1 MIPYSSEYLLQY
13 MATLNTT
20 NYTQG
25 LTNMQNQTQGATNKI
40 SGAFGNLSNSITTG
54 LKAKLSFAA
63 AGIYVANKLRVTT
76 KEVVAFQKQLGM
88 VNTLLKVSRDEL
100 NKYGDEFEKLSLKT
114 GASKTEIAD
123 AAYQSLSSGVGKED
137 LIEFL
142 ETASKTAIAG
152 QATVE
157 QSVGTITSI
166 INAYKMEMSEAG
178 KIADWLLTVQNEGV
192 TTVRELGDQLGDV
205 TSISASLG
213 VSLTDVGGA
222 IAQMTVNGNNTAK
235 TITMLKSMLS
245 ELSKEGQVAADNF
258 LKLSGQSFSEFIAN
272 GGTLQEAMIMMEKYA
287 QKTNRSIIDLF
298 GSVEAGSGA
307 LSLTGI
313 NMASFNDKIQKV
325 ANSSG
330 ELEVAYKTATD
341 NIYYE
346 WEKLTLAVDS
356 IWTKF
361 VNKVVNN
368 EAIVASIREIRQAI
382 DGENNDVENL
392 ERNRKELENIEKS
405 LDNIKKKREELKTT
419 KTNTIADSYMIGG
432 LENAEKELIKRKN
445 EVLAEIENGEKL
457 EKEKRYQDAL
467 KSYQEYSS
475 KYNSYLTEDTNFY
488 EKNYSEGLS
497 SYESFLSKKEALTK
511 VLISQENLLAI
522 TNDENLLKEKNNTQ
536 ERINLIDTLI
546 ADETKRRQEL
556 QNLRTQ
562 EESRVKEH
570 NNTLKFNEL
579 KYLQDKQNYID
590 GQQNLLALGIINQEE
605 YNRNVKNK
613 ENELY
618 LEQQKANLESLKQME
633 DYYRNID
640 DLAKANEFKK
650 KVIEVELN
658 IQQKFSTE
666 RNEAGE
672 DSMLADQLQARKEQQ
687 ASLLENE
694 WLFLQKQVDLYNQ
707 GKLSVEDIEKNK
719 NTRLL
724 ELEQQR
730 LEQEALQLEQRKAFY
745 ESNAGFEQELA
756 DTVIDINK
764 NKIKQEENAFKLEQA
779 NKNKKFNWEKWAS
792 KYEVDIYERSADA
805 IMDTYTALAQGQI
818 KSLEDFKKFA
828 MLQLAELMLA
838 LGQENAAKA
847 ISKTAEAIGY
857 ATNPATASLAPP
869 AFASAAKFAAVAA
882 AFGVASATINSS
894 VSSDEETDD
903 NSTSTQYDENINN
916 VVESSKEESEGT
928 VYINVENSNL
938 MKLFIKDI
946 EKELNDGYNVEL
958 IGKKKG

>member
-1 MIPYSSEYLLQY
+1 MIPYSNEYLLQY
-13 MATLNTT
+13 MATLDTS
-20 NYTQG
+20 NYSQG
-25 LTNMQNQTQGATNKI
+25 LKGMQNQTEGTTNKI
-40 SGAFGNLSNSITTG
+40 DSAFGKMTKSINAATI
-54 LKAKLSFAA
+54 AKGAMAA
-63 AGIYVANKLRVTT
+63 AAIYVANKLRVTT
-76 KEVVAFQKQLGM
+76 KEVMAYQKQLGM

-100 NKYGDEFEKLSLKT
+100 NKYGDEFERLSLRT
-114 GASKTEIAD
+114 GASKTEIAN
-123 AAYQSLSSGVGKED
+123 AAYQALSSGVGKGD
-137 LIEFL
+137 LIGFL

-178 KIADWLLTVQNEGV
+178 KVADWLLTIQNEGV

-205 TSISASLG
+205 TSISAALG
-213 VSLTDVGGA
+213 VSLNDVGGA

-245 ELSKEGQVAADNF
+245 ELSKEGQTAADNF
-258 LKLSGQSFSEFIAN
+258 KKLSGQSFTEFIAN
-272 GGTLQEAMIMMEKYA
+272 GGTLQEAMIKMEEYA
-287 QKTNRSIIDLF
+287 KKSNKSVVDLF
-298 GSVEAGSGA
+298 SSVEAGSAA
-307 LSLTGI
+307 LNLTGI
-313 NMASFNDKIQKV
+313 NAENFANKLEKV
-325 ANSSG
+325 ASSSG
-330 ELEVAYKTATD
+330 ELETAYKTATT

-346 WEKLTLAVDS
+346 WQKLTLAIDKQWNTLVETIITDDRM
-356 IWTKF
+356 
-361 VNKVVNN
+361 VNFIKRLRT
-368 EAIVASIREIRQAI
+368 SL
-382 DGENNDVENL
+382 DGENNNDDLEVYKNDLKEIEESLNKINKQKANL
-392 ERNRKELENIEKS
+392 EYAKNSDPLGYMQNIAPLIESENQLKEEKRIIEEK
-405 LDNIKKKREELKTT
+405 IKTIEGEVKAREEAAK
-419 KTNTIADSYMIGG
+419 KVEETNQKVADS
-432 LENAEKELIKRKN
+432 EN
-445 EVLAEIENGEKL
+445 
-457 EKEKRYQDAL
+457 
-467 KSYQEYSS
+467 
-475 KYNSYLTEDTNFY
+475 
-488 EKNYSEGLS
+488 
-497 SYESFLSKKEALTK
+497 KK
-511 VLISQENLLAI
+511 
-522 TNDENLLKEKNNTQ
+522 NTQ
-536 ERINLIDTLI
+536 
-546 ADETKRRQEL
+546 L
-556 QNLRTQ
+556 QDLRAQ
-562 EESRVKEH
+562 EESRLEEH
-570 NNTLKFNEL
+570 NNTLKSNEL
-579 KYLQDKQNYID
+579 KYLQNKKDYIA
-590 GQQNLLALGIINQEE
+590 GQQNLLSLGIINQEE
-605 YNRNVKNK
+605 YNRNIKNK

-640 DLAKANEFKK
+640 DLTKANEFKK

-658 IQQKFSTE
+658 IQQRFSTE
-666 RNEAGE
+666 RNDVGE
-672 DSMLADQLQARKEQQ
+672 DSMLDTQLQARKEQQ

-694 WLFLQKQVDLYNQ
+694 WLFLQEQVDLYNQ

-719 NTRLL
+719 NIRLL

-756 DTVIDINK
+756 DTIVDINE

-792 KYEVDIYERSADA
+792 NYEVDIYERSAGA

-828 MLQLAELMLA
+828 MLQLAELMLS

-882 AFGVASATINSS
+882 AFGVASSVITNSVNSEEGTDTEDNNSS
-894 VSSDEETDD
+894 
-903 NSTSTQYDENINN
+903 STQYDEGIEDR
-916 VVESSKEESEGT
+916 VESSKEESEGT

-938 MKLFIKDI
+938 MKLFINDI
-946 EKELNDGYNVEL
+946 EKELKDGYNVTL

>member
-1 MIPYSSEYLLQY
+1 MIPYSNEYLLQY
-13 MATLNTT
+13 MATLDTS
-20 NYTQG
+20 NYSQG
-25 LTNMQNQTQGATNKI
+25 LKGMQNQTEGTTNKI
-40 SGAFGNLSNSITTG
+40 DSAFGKMTKSINAATI
-54 LKAKLSFAA
+54 AKGAMAA
-63 AGIYVANKLRVTT
+63 AAIYVANKLRVTT
-76 KEVVAFQKQLGM
+76 KEVMAYQKQLGM

-100 NKYGDEFEKLSLKT
+100 NKYGDEFERLSLKT
-114 GASKTEIAD
+114 GASKTEIAN
-123 AAYQSLSSGVGKED
+123 AAYQALSSGVGKGD
-137 LIEFL
+137 LIGFL

-178 KIADWLLTVQNEGV
+178 KVADWLLTIQNEGV

-205 TSISASLG
+205 TSISAALG
-213 VSLTDVGGA
+213 VSLNDVGGA

-245 ELSKEGQVAADNF
+245 ELSKEGQTAADNF
-258 LKLSGQSFSEFIAN
+258 EKLSGQSFTEFIAN
-272 GGTLQEAMIMMEKYA
+272 GGTLQEAMIKMEEYA
-287 QKTNRSIIDLF
+287 KKSNKSVVDLF
-298 GSVEAGSGA
+298 SSVEAGSA
-307 LSLTGI
+307 TLNLTGI
-313 NMASFNDKIQKV
+313 NAENFANKLEKV
-325 ANSSG
+325 ASSSG
-330 ELEVAYKTATD
+330 ELETAYKTATT

-346 WEKLTLAVDS
+346 WQKLTLAIDKQWNTLVETIITDDRM
-356 IWTKF
+356 
-361 VNKVVNN
+361 VNFIKRLRT
-368 EAIVASIREIRQAI
+368 SL
-382 DGENNDVENL
+382 DGENNNDDLEVYKNDLKEIEESLSKINKQKANL
-392 ERNRKELENIEKS
+392 EYAKNSDPLGYMQNIAPLIESENQLKEEKRIIEEK
-405 LDNIKKKREELKTT
+405 IKTIEGEVKAREEAAK
-419 KTNTIADSYMIGG
+419 KVEETNQKVADSENKKNTQLQDLRAQEENR
-432 LENAEKELIKRKN
+432 LEEHN
-445 EVLAEIENGEKL
+445 
-457 EKEKRYQDAL
+457 DTL
-467 KSYQEYSS
+467 KS
-475 KYNSYLTEDTNFY
+475 
-488 EKNYSEGLS
+488 
-497 SYESFLSKKEALTK
+497 
-511 VLISQENLLAI
+511 
-522 TNDENLLKEKNNTQ
+522 
-536 ERINLIDTLI
+536 
-546 ADETKRRQEL
+546 
-556 QNLRTQ
+556 
-562 EESRVKEH
+562 
-570 NNTLKFNEL
+570 NEL
-579 KYLQDKQNYID
+579 KYLQDKKDYIA
-590 GQQNLLALGIINQEE
+590 GQQNLLSLGIINQEE
-605 YNRNVKNK
+605 YNRNIKNK

-640 DLAKANEFKK
+640 DLTKANEFKK

-658 IQQKFSTE
+658 IQQRFSTE
-666 RNEAGE
+666 RNDVGE
-672 DSMLADQLQARKEQQ
+672 DSMLDAQLQARKEQQ

-694 WLFLQKQVDLYNQ
+694 WLFLQEQVDLYNQ

-719 NTRLL
+719 NIRLL

-756 DTVIDINK
+756 DTIVDINE

-792 KYEVDIYERSADA
+792 NYEVDIYERSAGA

-828 MLQLAELMLA
+828 MLQLAELMLS

-882 AFGVASATINSS
+882 AFGVASSVITNSVNSEEGTDTEDNNSS
-894 VSSDEETDD
+894 
-903 NSTSTQYDENINN
+903 STQYDEGIEDR
-916 VVESSKEESEGT
+916 VESSKEESEGT

-938 MKLFIKDI
+938 MKLFINDI
-946 EKELNDGYNVEL
+946 EKELKDGYNVTL

>member
-1 MIPYSSEYLLQY
+1 MIPYSNEYLLQY
-13 MATLNTT
+13 MATLDTS
-20 NYTQG
+20 NYSQG
-25 LTNMQNQTQGATNKI
+25 LKGMQNQTEGTTNKI
-40 SGAFGNLSNSITTG
+40 DSAFGKMTKSINAATI
-54 LKAKLSFAA
+54 AKGAMAA
-63 AGIYVANKLRVTT
+63 AAIYVANKLRVTT
-76 KEVVAFQKQLGM
+76 KEVMVYQKQLGM

-100 NKYGDEFEKLSLKT
+100 NKYGDEFERLSLKT
-114 GASKTEIAD
+114 GASKTEIAN
-123 AAYQSLSSGVGKED
+123 AAYQALSSGVGKGD
-137 LIEFL
+137 LIGFL

-178 KIADWLLTVQNEGV
+178 KVADWLLTIQNEGV

-205 TSISASLG
+205 TSISAALG
-213 VSLTDVGGA
+213 VSLNDVGGA

-245 ELSKEGQVAADNF
+245 ELSKEGQTAADNF
-258 LKLSGQSFSEFIAN
+258 KKLSGQSFTEFIAN
-272 GGTLQEAMIMMEKYA
+272 GGTLQEAMIKMEEYA
-287 QKTNRSIIDLF
+287 KKSNKSVVDLF
-298 GSVEAGSGA
+298 SSVEAGSAA
-307 LSLTGI
+307 LNLTGI
-313 NMASFNDKIQKV
+313 NAENFANKLEKV
-325 ANSSG
+325 ASSSG
-330 ELEVAYKTATD
+330 ELETAYKTATT

-346 WEKLTLAVDS
+346 WQKLTLAIDKQWNTLVETIITDDRM
-356 IWTKF
+356 
-361 VNKVVNN
+361 VNFIKRLRT
-368 EAIVASIREIRQAI
+368 SL
-382 DGENNDVENL
+382 DGENNNDDLEVYKNDLKEIEESLSKINKQKANL
-392 ERNRKELENIEKS
+392 EYAKNSDPLGYMQNIAPLIESENQLKEEKIKTIEGEVKA
-405 LDNIKKKREELKTT
+405 REEAAK
-419 KTNTIADSYMIGG
+419 KVEETNQKVADSENKKNTQLQDLRAQEENR
-432 LENAEKELIKRKN
+432 LEEHN
-445 EVLAEIENGEKL
+445 
-457 EKEKRYQDAL
+457 DTL
-467 KSYQEYSS
+467 KS
-475 KYNSYLTEDTNFY
+475 
-488 EKNYSEGLS
+488 
-497 SYESFLSKKEALTK
+497 
-511 VLISQENLLAI
+511 
-522 TNDENLLKEKNNTQ
+522 
-536 ERINLIDTLI
+536 
-546 ADETKRRQEL
+546 
-556 QNLRTQ
+556 
-562 EESRVKEH
+562 
-570 NNTLKFNEL
+570 NEL
-579 KYLQDKQNYID
+579 KYLQDKKDYIA
-590 GQQNLLALGIINQEE
+590 GQQNLLSLGIINQEE
-605 YNRNVKNK
+605 YNRNIKNK

-640 DLAKANEFKK
+640 DLTKANEFKK

-658 IQQKFSTE
+658 IQQRFSTE
-666 RNEAGE
+666 RNDVGE
-672 DSMLADQLQARKEQQ
+672 DSMLDAQLQARKEQQ

-694 WLFLQKQVDLYNQ
+694 WLFLQEQVDLYNQ

-719 NTRLL
+719 NIRLL

-756 DTVIDINK
+756 DTIVDINE

-792 KYEVDIYERSADA
+792 NYEVDIYERSAGA

-828 MLQLAELMLA
+828 MLQLAELMLS

-882 AFGVASATINSS
+882 TFGVASSVITNSVNSEEGTDTEDNNSS
-894 VSSDEETDD
+894 
-903 NSTSTQYDENINN
+903 STQYDEGIEDR
-916 VVESSKEESEGT
+916 VESSKEESEGI

-938 MKLFIKDI
+938 MKLFINDI
-946 EKELNDGYNVEL
+946 EKELKDGYNVTL

>member
-1 MIPYSSEYLLQY
+1 MIPYSNQYLLQY

-25 LTNMQNQTQGATNKI
+25 LTTMQNQTQGATNKI

-76 KEVVAFQKQLGM
+76 KEVMAFQKQLGM
-88 VNTLLKVSRDEL
+88 INTLLKVSRDEL

-178 KIADWLLTVQNEGV
+178 KVADWLLTIQNEGV

-205 TSISASLG
+205 TSISAALG
-213 VSLTDVGGA
+213 VSLNDVGGA

-245 ELSKEGQVAADNF
+245 ELSKEGQTAADNF
-258 LKLSGQSFSEFIAN
+258 KKLSGQSFTEFIAN
-272 GGTLQEAMIMMEKYA
+272 GGTLQEAMIKMEEYA
-287 QKTNRSIIDLF
+287 KKSNKSVVDLF
-298 GSVEAGSGA
+298 SSVEAGSAA
-307 LSLTGI
+307 LNLTGI
-313 NMASFNDKIQKV
+313 NAENFANKLDKV
-325 ANSSG
+325 ASSSG
-330 ELEVAYKTATD
+330 ELETAYRTATD
-341 NIYYE
+341 NIQSE
-346 WEKLTLAVDS
+346 WEKLIIAMDNKWS
-356 IWTKF
+356 KF
-361 VNKVVNN
+361 VKSVVEN
-368 EAIVASIREIRQAI
+368 ESLLNFVKNIRRAI
-382 DGENNDVENL
+382 DGEDNSL
-392 ERNRKELENIEKS
+392 EIQLDREKELPDLKKKLEEITKELEEVR
-405 LDNIKKKREELKTT
+405 KKREELL
-419 KTNTIADSYMIGG
+419 KTNPNKSMTLIPT
-432 LENAEKELIKRKN
+432 ENKLNDKKNQLTWKIQNIEREIKTREEAAKKVEETN
-445 EVLAEIENGEKL
+445 QKIVESEN
-457 EKEKRYQDAL
+457 
-467 KSYQEYSS
+467 
-475 KYNSYLTEDTNFY
+475 
-488 EKNYSEGLS
+488 
-497 SYESFLSKKEALTK
+497 KK
-511 VLISQENLLAI
+511 
-522 TNDENLLKEKNNTQ
+522 NTQ
-536 ERINLIDTLI
+536 
-546 ADETKRRQEL
+546 L
-556 QNLRTQ
+556 QDLRAQ
-562 EESRVKEH
+562 EESRLEEH
-570 NNTLKFNEL
+570 NDTLKSNEL
-579 KYLQDKQNYID
+579 KYLQDKKDYIA
-590 GQQNLLALGIINQEE
+590 GQQNLLSLGIINQEE

-694 WLFLQKQVDLYNQ
+694 WLFLQEQVDLYNQ

-719 NTRLL
+719 NIRLL

-828 MLQLAELMLA
+828 MLQLAELLMAKGQEHAARAVSDTA
-838 LGQENAAKA
+838 LGLSYIAIKDYSGAKD
-847 ISKTAEAIGY
+847 
-857 ATNPATASLAPP
+857 
-869 AFASAAKFAAVAA
+869 AFVSAAQNAAVAA
-882 AFGVASATINSS
+882 SFGVAAATINNS
-894 VSSDEETDD
+894 VSSDEETEET
-903 NSTSTQYDENINN
+903 SSSSTQYDEGIEDR
-916 VVESSKEESEGT
+916 VESSKEESEGI
-928 VYINVENSNL
+928 VYIDGSNSTL
-938 MKLFIKDI
+938 TKLFIKEI
-946 EKELNDGYNVEL
+946 EKELNDGYNVTL
-958 IGKKKG
+958 IGKKK

>member
-1 MIPYSSEYLLQY
+1 
-13 MATLNTT
+13 
-20 NYTQG
+20 
-25 LTNMQNQTQGATNKI
+25 MQNQTEGTTNKI
-40 SGAFGNLSNSITTG
+40 DSAFGKMTKSINAATI
-54 LKAKLSFAA
+54 AKGAMAA
-63 AGIYVANKLRVTT
+63 AAIYVANKLRVTT
-76 KEVVAFQKQLGM
+76 KEVMAYQKQLGM

-100 NKYGDEFEKLSLKT
+100 NKYGDEFERLSLKT
-114 GASKTEIAD
+114 GASKTEIAN
-123 AAYQSLSSGVGKED
+123 AAYQALSSGVGKGD
-137 LIEFL
+137 LIGFL

-178 KIADWLLTVQNEGV
+178 KVADWLLTIQNEGV

-205 TSISASLG
+205 TSISAALG
-213 VSLTDVGGA
+213 VSLNDVGGA

-245 ELSKEGQVAADNF
+245 ELSKEGQTAADNF
-258 LKLSGQSFSEFIAN
+258 KKLSGQSFTEFIAN
-272 GGTLQEAMIMMEKYA
+272 GGTLQEAMIKMEEYA
-287 QKTNRSIIDLF
+287 KKSNKSVVDLF
-298 GSVEAGSGA
+298 SSVEAGSAA
-307 LSLTGI
+307 LNLTGI
-313 NMASFNDKIQKV
+313 NAENFANKLEKV
-325 ANSSG
+325 ASSSG
-330 ELEVAYKTATD
+330 ELETAYKTATT

-346 WEKLTLAVDS
+346 WQKLTLAIDKQWNTLVETIITDDRM
-356 IWTKF
+356 
-361 VNKVVNN
+361 VNFIKRLRT
-368 EAIVASIREIRQAI
+368 SL
-382 DGENNDVENL
+382 DGENNNDDLEVYKNDLKEIEESLNKINKQKANL
-392 ERNRKELENIEKS
+392 EYAKNSDPLGYMQNIAPLIESENQLKEEKRIIEEK
-405 LDNIKKKREELKTT
+405 IKTIEGEVKAREEAAK
-419 KTNTIADSYMIGG
+419 KVEETNQKVADS
-432 LENAEKELIKRKN
+432 EN
-445 EVLAEIENGEKL
+445 
-457 EKEKRYQDAL
+457 
-467 KSYQEYSS
+467 
-475 KYNSYLTEDTNFY
+475 
-488 EKNYSEGLS
+488 
-497 SYESFLSKKEALTK
+497 KK
-511 VLISQENLLAI
+511 
-522 TNDENLLKEKNNTQ
+522 NTQ
-536 ERINLIDTLI
+536 
-546 ADETKRRQEL
+546 L
-556 QNLRTQ
+556 QDLRAQ
-562 EESRVKEH
+562 EESRLEEH
-570 NNTLKFNEL
+570 NNTLKSNEL
-579 KYLQDKQNYID
+579 KYLQNKKDYIA
-590 GQQNLLALGIINQEE
+590 GQQNLLSLGIINQEE
-605 YNRNVKNK
+605 YNRNIKNK

-640 DLAKANEFKK
+640 DLTKANEFKK

-658 IQQKFSTE
+658 IQQRFSTE
-666 RNEAGE
+666 RNDVGE
-672 DSMLADQLQARKEQQ
+672 DSMLDAQLQARKEQQ

-694 WLFLQKQVDLYNQ
+694 WLFLQEQVDLYNQ

-719 NTRLL
+719 NIRLL

-756 DTVIDINK
+756 DTIVDINE

-792 KYEVDIYERSADA
+792 NYEVDIYERSAGA

-828 MLQLAELMLA
+828 MLQLAELMLS

-882 AFGVASATINSS
+882 AFGVASSVITNSVNSEEGTDTEDNNSS
-894 VSSDEETDD
+894 
-903 NSTSTQYDENINN
+903 STQYDEGIEDR
-916 VVESSKEESEGT
+916 VESSKEESEGT

-938 MKLFIKDI
+938 MKLFINDI
-946 EKELNDGYNVEL
+946 EKELKDGYNVTL

>member
-1 MIPYSSEYLLQY
+1 MIPYSNEYLLQY
-13 MATLNTT
+13 MATLDTS
-20 NYTQG
+20 NYSQG
-25 LTNMQNQTQGATNKI
+25 LKGMQNQTEGTTNKI
-40 SGAFGNLSNSITTG
+40 DSAFGKMTKSINAATI
-54 LKAKLSFAA
+54 AKGAMAA
-63 AGIYVANKLRVTT
+63 AAIYVANKLRVTT
-76 KEVVAFQKQLGM
+76 KEVMAYQKQLGM

-100 NKYGDEFEKLSLKT
+100 NKYGDEFERLSLKT
-114 GASKTEIAD
+114 GASKTEIAN
-123 AAYQSLSSGVGKED
+123 AAYQALSSGVGKGD
-137 LIEFL
+137 LIGFL

-178 KIADWLLTVQNEGV
+178 KVADWLLTIQNEGV

-205 TSISASLG
+205 TSISAALG
-213 VSLTDVGGA
+213 VSLNDVGGA

-245 ELSKEGQVAADNF
+245 ELSKEGQTAADNF
-258 LKLSGQSFSEFIAN
+258 KKLSGQSFTEFIAN
-272 GGTLQEAMIMMEKYA
+272 GGTLQEAMIKMEEYA
-287 QKTNRSIIDLF
+287 KKSNKSVVDLF
-298 GSVEAGSGA
+298 SSVEAGSAA
-307 LSLTGI
+307 LNLTKI
-313 NMASFNDKIQKV
+313 NAENFANKLEKV
-325 ANSSG
+325 ASSSG
-330 ELEVAYKTATD
+330 ELETAYKTATT

-346 WEKLTLAVDS
+346 WQKLTLAIDKQWNTLVETIITDDRM
-356 IWTKF
+356 
-361 VNKVVNN
+361 VNFIKRLRT
-368 EAIVASIREIRQAI
+368 SL
-382 DGENNDVENL
+382 DGENNNDDLEVYKNDLKEIEESLNKINKQKANL
-392 ERNRKELENIEKS
+392 EYAKNSDPLGYMQNIAPLIESENQLKEEKRIIEEK
-405 LDNIKKKREELKTT
+405 IKTIEGEVKAREEAAK
-419 KTNTIADSYMIGG
+419 KVEETNQKVADS
-432 LENAEKELIKRKN
+432 EN
-445 EVLAEIENGEKL
+445 
-457 EKEKRYQDAL
+457 
-467 KSYQEYSS
+467 
-475 KYNSYLTEDTNFY
+475 
-488 EKNYSEGLS
+488 
-497 SYESFLSKKEALTK
+497 KK
-511 VLISQENLLAI
+511 
-522 TNDENLLKEKNNTQ
+522 NTQ
-536 ERINLIDTLI
+536 
-546 ADETKRRQEL
+546 L
-556 QNLRTQ
+556 QDLRAQ
-562 EESRVKEH
+562 EESRLEEH
-570 NNTLKFNEL
+570 NNTLKSNEL
-579 KYLQDKQNYID
+579 KYLQNKKDYIA
-590 GQQNLLALGIINQEE
+590 GQQNLLSLGIINQEE
-605 YNRNVKNK
+605 YNRNIKNK

-640 DLAKANEFKK
+640 DLTKANEFKK

-658 IQQKFSTE
+658 IQQRFSTE
-666 RNEAGE
+666 RNDVGE
-672 DSMLADQLQARKEQQ
+672 DSMLDAQLQARKEQQ

-694 WLFLQKQVDLYNQ
+694 WLFLQEQVDLYNQ

-719 NTRLL
+719 NIRLL

-756 DTVIDINK
+756 DTIVDINE

-792 KYEVDIYERSADA
+792 NYEVDIYERSAGA

-828 MLQLAELMLA
+828 MLQLAELMLS

-882 AFGVASATINSS
+882 AFGVASSVITNSVNSEEGTDTEDNNSS
-894 VSSDEETDD
+894 
-903 NSTSTQYDENINN
+903 STQYDEGIEDR
-916 VVESSKEESEGT
+916 VESSKEESEGT

-938 MKLFIKDI
+938 MKLFINDI
-946 EKELNDGYNVEL
+946 EKELKDGYNVTL

>member
-13 MATLNTT
+13 TATLNTT

-137 LIEFL
+137 LIGFL

-570 NNTLKFNEL
+570 NNTLKSNEL

-694 WLFLQKQVDLYNQ
+694 WLFLQEQVDLYNQ

-828 MLQLAELMLA
+828 MLQLAELLMAKGQEHAARAVSDTA
-838 LGQENAAKA
+838 LGLSYIAIKDYSGAKD
-847 ISKTAEAIGY
+847 
-857 ATNPATASLAPP
+857 
-869 AFASAAKFAAVAA
+869 AFVSAAQNAAVAA
-882 AFGVASATINSS
+882 SFGVAAATINNS
-894 VSSDEETDD
+894 VSSDEETEET
-903 NSTSTQYDENINN
+903 SSSSTQYDEGIKDR
-916 VVESSKEESEGT
+916 VESSKEESEGI
-928 VYINVENSNL
+928 VYIDGSNSTL
-938 MKLFIKDI
+938 TKLFIKEI
-946 EKELNDGYNVEL
+946 EKELNDGYNVTL
-958 IGKKKG
+958 IGKKK